1 MNFNKIVLDK
11 IDSFVLVSK
20 EFDNNYQ
27 KVLTVQ
33 NDKINDENRKSIFMV
48 TKYYIELRTIH
59 GELILLVD
67 EFKKMINSPKSLN
80 LNINENTNKFYDLS
94 TFSSILSSV
103 NELITN
109 IDFQYKRIA
118 IKYPN
123 FINKKPL
130 MILLLT
136 DDDNEDNKFVKLL
149 NDVKTQVPEN
159 IYKIIKCNKSEKKIK
174 CDKILG
180 VNLTLKIPTLPI
192 LFIINGSNIVEIPID
207 KFDDSNVLK
216 NLIK

>member
-1 MNFNKIVLDK
+1 MNFNKTVLDK
-11 IDSFVLVSK
+11 IDNFVLQSK

-27 KVLTVQ
+27 NVLTIQ

-80 LNINENTNKFYDLS
+80 LNENTNKFYDLS
-94 TFSSILSSV
+94 TFCSILSSV

-136 DDDNEDNKFVKLL
+136 NDDNEDNKFVKLL
-149 NDVKTQVPEN
+149 NDVKIQVPEN

-216 NLIK
+216 DLIK

>member
-1 MNFNKIVLDK
+1 
-11 IDSFVLVSK
+11 
-20 EFDNNYQ
+20 
-27 KVLTVQ
+27 
-33 NDKINDENRKSIFMV
+33 
-48 TKYYIELRTIH
+48 
-59 GELILLVD
+59 
-67 EFKKMINSPKSLN
+67 
-80 LNINENTNKFYDLS
+80 
-94 TFSSILSSV
+94 
-103 NELITN
+103 
-109 IDFQYKRIA
+109 
-118 IKYPN
+118 
-123 FINKKPL
+123 

>member
-11 IDSFVLVSK
+11 IDSFVLLSK

-27 KVLTVQ
+27 NVLTVQ

-80 LNINENTNKFYDLS
+80 INENTNKFYDLS

-123 FINKKPL
+123 FINKKPM